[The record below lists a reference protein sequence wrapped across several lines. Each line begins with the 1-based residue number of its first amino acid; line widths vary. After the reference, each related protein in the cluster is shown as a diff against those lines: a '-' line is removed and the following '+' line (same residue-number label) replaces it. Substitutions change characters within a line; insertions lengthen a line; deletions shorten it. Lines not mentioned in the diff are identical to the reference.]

1 MQIQT
6 ARAVT
11 ISGNVIT
18 DAAYAGI
25 LLDGIDTASVTGN
38 TVNGATVQGIQLAGA
53 MGTST
58 IDGNTISNA
67 NTSLGADRG
76 AIRLY
81 GTAFTGATTI
91 TNNTISAS
99 HNGIAIRNG
108 ENIAGKV
115 ITLSGNTISVGT
127 GSSVYH
133 GGTGELDFTGANTV
147 GSIAVASAS
156 LADLFTVSGTISD
169 GMDVA
174 GKGLVRIKSG
184 NVYVIS
190 TGSIELGIAAAS
202 AGDIVNVQAGNPVV
216 LTAEITKNVTF
227 TGTFAITSAS
237 IPTGPTATA
246 VLSSFTS
253 RGVVGSTTYS
263 AITSG
268 MSADQLNA
276 VGTNYA
282 YFNGGV
288 TGDLTLTSAQS
299 AAQIS
304 SILAGAADGSAYVV
318 ATGMGDDQLNAVA
331 AAATKVATDG
341 ITGTMIVTSGIV
353 DANLAALLG
362 KASEAGAVVEVNASG
377 MTDGELSTVV
387 LAGARVDEAYNL
399 SLDNG
404 QSAGEITALLGKSVA
419 AASTGKAMA
428 LADATTMDAT
438 KLNALGGSSAKLA
451 ANGIT
456 GSVALSS
463 GVTDANFTNLF
474 GKIALGADVRVDGT
488 GLGAST
494 ITIVSAN
501 IAKVDSAFA
510 LFVTNAQS
518 VTELG
523 NVLGVSDAS
532 SATANATGMD
542 SLAGGKLATLAN
554 NYTKFTASG
563 ISGTFTIGSG
573 LTPTQIANLLS
584 KVDFGTGGSSF
595 LPPASITIDATG
607 MSNEQLSTIAT
618 SVASA
623 GSSANQAAVFDIVNL
638 SLTDSQ
644 NATEMA
650 ILLNSTLANEATVDA
665 TGMDASQL
673 AALGNAP
680 AAVDQI
686 TGTVTITADL
696 TAAQIAAIM
705 GNTATTAQVTIDS
718 TGMSPEQ
725 QAAVLSTA
733 VMVVGADATVATG
746 NLFTVEVD
754 ISGLS
759 TAAVGVQARIG
770 YDASRIEFV
779 ADANGDGDTDSI
791 GGTDM
796 PTTIF
801 VNPGIGTVSFA
812 TGVDTG
818 GDGTGFT
825 AGNAARLTFRALVPF
840 CGATDLVWLVPS
852 DATFT
857 NRASTSAALAIP
869 FTGTNFSNVTS
880 LNNLQLAGVPG
891 ADTSV
896 AADAGTTAGA
906 AIAEPTVTASNN
918 CVPSVTVVR
927 TITFPNATTSSIWP
941 ARFPVGVST
950 VTWTATDAGGN
961 VATATRTY
969 TVANYQL
976 ATIDVNLIGGINPG
990 ITFDQVVRIRL
1001 SSGDVVTATV
1011 PFTGN
1016 NGAVIDA
1023 QIPVRSDY
1031 TCITV
1036 KDAGHTVADAQ
1047 TLSVSGTKYVASGS
1061 FQLISGDSNDDNVVD
1076 ILDFGAFVSDRGAGK
1091 TPASRSN
1098 FDRNPVVNNS
1108 DFSFISLNF
1117 LVTGDSCG
1125 GGNFDGDAPLTRV
1138 SIKELRRAG
1147 LGHLEEA
1154 DINMDG
1160 WLDQTDMA
1168 LAMQGQYRKD
1178 FADHLD
1184 AADEVPMTNW

>member
-1 MQIQT
+1 
-6 ARAVT
+6 
-11 ISGNVIT
+11 
-18 DAAYAGI
+18 
-25 LLDGIDTASVTGN
+25 
-38 TVNGATVQGIQLAGA
+38 
-53 MGTST
+53 
-58 IDGNTISNA
+58 
-67 NTSLGADRG
+67 
-76 AIRLY
+76 
-81 GTAFTGATTI
+81 
-91 TNNTISAS
+91 
-99 HNGIAIRNG
+99 
-108 ENIAGKV
+108 
-115 ITLSGNTISVGT
+115 
-127 GSSVYH
+127 
-133 GGTGELDFTGANTV
+133 
-147 GSIAVASAS
+147 
-156 LADLFTVSGTISD
+156 
-169 GMDVA
+169 
-174 GKGLVRIKSG
+174 
-184 NVYVIS
+184 
-190 TGSIELGIAAAS
+190 
-202 AGDIVNVQAGNPVV
+202 
-216 LTAEITKNVTF
+216 
-227 TGTFAITSAS
+227 
-237 IPTGPTATA
+237 
-246 VLSSFTS
+246 
-253 RGVVGSTTYS
+253 
-263 AITSG
+263 
-268 MSADQLNA
+268 
-276 VGTNYA
+276 
-282 YFNGGV
+282 
-288 TGDLTLTSAQS
+288 
-299 AAQIS
+299 
-304 SILAGAADGSAYVV
+304 
-318 ATGMGDDQLNAVA
+318 
-331 AAATKVATDG
+331 
-341 ITGTMIVTSGIV
+341 
-353 DANLAALLG
+353 
-362 KASEAGAVVEVNASG
+362 
-377 MTDGELSTVV
+377 
-387 LAGARVDEAYNL
+387 
-399 SLDNG
+399 
-404 QSAGEITALLGKSVA
+404 
-419 AASTGKAMA
+419 
-428 LADATTMDAT
+428 
-438 KLNALGGSSAKLA
+438 
-451 ANGIT
+451 
-456 GSVALSS
+456 
-463 GVTDANFTNLF
+463 
-474 GKIALGADVRVDGT
+474 
-488 GLGAST
+488 
-494 ITIVSAN
+494 
-501 IAKVDSAFA
+501 
-510 LFVTNAQS
+510 
-518 VTELG
+518 
-523 NVLGVSDAS
+523 
-532 SATANATGMD
+532 
-542 SLAGGKLATLAN
+542 
-554 NYTKFTASG
+554 
-563 ISGTFTIGSG
+563 
-573 LTPTQIANLLS
+573 
-584 KVDFGTGGSSF
+584 
-595 LPPASITIDATG
+595 
-607 MSNEQLSTIAT
+607 
-618 SVASA
+618 
-623 GSSANQAAVFDIVNL
+623 
-638 SLTDSQ
+638 
-644 NATEMA
+644 
-650 ILLNSTLANEATVDA
+650 
-665 TGMDASQL
+665 
-673 AALGNAP
+673 
-680 AAVDQI
+680 
-686 TGTVTITADL
+686 
-696 TAAQIAAIM
+696 
-705 GNTATTAQVTIDS
+705 
-718 TGMSPEQ
+718 MSPEQ

-733 VMVVGADATVATG
+733 VMVVSADATVATG

-779 ADANGDGDTDSI
+779 ADANEDGDTDSI
-791 GGTDM
+791 GGTEM

-801 VNPGIGTVSFA
+801 VNPGIGSVSFA

-918 CVPSVTVVR
+918 CVPSVSVVR
-927 TITFPNATTSSIWP
+927 TITFPDTTTSSIWP
-941 ARFPVGVST
+941 ARFPVGAST

-990 ITFDQVVRIRL
+990 ITFNQVVRIRL

-1098 FDRNPVVNNS
+1098 FDRNAVVNNS

-1178 FADHLD
+1178 FADRLD